1 MTKASNQ
8 VIRFYCQLSFAIHA
22 NVVNKH
28 NSTEVSRNKLE
39 RTGRVTD
46 FNKLGRK
53 SFLFVATRRTR
64 RCGVPRIRNFTKIR
78 EVEERNSYIPRRTLT
93 KNICL

>member
-28 NSTEVSRNKLE
+28 NSTEVSRNKL
-39 RTGRVTD
+39 
-46 FNKLGRK
+46 
-53 SFLFVATRRTR
+53 
-64 RCGVPRIRNFTKIR
+64 
-78 EVEERNSYIPRRTLT
+78 
-93 KNICL
+93 